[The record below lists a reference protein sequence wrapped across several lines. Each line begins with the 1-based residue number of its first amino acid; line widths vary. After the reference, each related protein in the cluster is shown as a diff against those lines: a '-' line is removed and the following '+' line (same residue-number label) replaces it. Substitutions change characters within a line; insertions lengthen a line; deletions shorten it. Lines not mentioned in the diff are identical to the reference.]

1 MFSYNTIQTIIQLFR
16 MIFDILILWIL
27 LYYGVK
33 IVRNNARTS
42 QIFKGIVFIL
52 VLQAVANFFGFT
64 AVSWLAGVL
73 VTWGFLAIIIIF
85 QPEIRSLLERLGR
98 TTVFSR
104 LSTLSG
110 NERQK
115 LVDALVEASADLSAN
130 RIGALITIE
139 QGHSLN
145 NYIATGTQMNSL
157 VSSELIQS
165 IFVPATPL
173 HDGAII
179 IQGDRIACASAYFP
193 PTTLDLPSKI
203 GARHRAAIGISE
215 ITDSITIVI
224 SEKSGRISIAEK
236 GELTVITHT
245 NLKAF
250 LEKAIIQDQ
259 PEVDHTKAMKQK
271 STSELLS
278 DNGEKKSRFG
288 HKASKE
294 EIPVEQTERTAKTGD
309 EPISDVGEPQPASA
323 ETKTPP
329 VKSNDDKS
337 KPVEKLN
344 LEYSVSDESL
354 LDDQTD
360 DSQQG
365 GGQ

>member
-1 MFSYNTIQTIIQLFR
+1 MFETKEGLIMFSYNTIQTIVQLFR
-16 MIFDILILWIL
+16 AFFDILILWIL

-52 VLQAVANFFGFT
+52 VLRAAADYFGFT
-64 AVSWLAGVL
+64 AVSWLATVL
-73 VTWGFLAIIIIF
+73 VTWGPLAIIIIF
-85 QPEIRSLLERLGR
+85 QPEIRSLLERLGK

-110 NERQK
+110 NERLK
-115 LVDALVEASADLSAN
+115 LVDALVDAAADLSTN

-139 QGHSLN
+139 QGLSLN

-157 VSSELIQS
+157 VSADLIES
-165 IFVPATPL
+165 IFVPTTPL

-193 PTTLDLPSKI
+193 PTTNDLPSKI

-224 SEKSGRISIAEK
+224 SEKSGHISIAEK
-236 GELTVITHT
+236 GDLIPISHSELREY
-245 NLKAF
+245 
-250 LEKAIIQDQ
+250 LEKAILQDQ
-259 PEVDHTKAMKQK
+259 PEVDHTKSMKPK
-271 STSELLS
+271 TTLTILPVIT
-278 DNGEKKSRFG
+278 EKKPRFSR
-288 HKASKE
+288 
-294 EIPVEQTERTAKTGD
+294 RAKTEEPVDKTLIEGD
-309 EPISDVGEPQPASA
+309 PSQ
-323 ETKTPP
+323 
-329 VKSNDDKS
+329 DK
-337 KPVEKLN
+337 PKLN

-354 LDDQTD
+354 LDDAPKTD
-360 DSQQG
+360 EPEVK
-365 GGQ
+365 

>member
-1 MFSYNTIQTIIQLFR
+1 MFSYNTIQTIVQLFR

-52 VLQAVANFFGFT
+52 LLQAVANFFGFT

-85 QPEIRSLLERLGR
+85 QPEIRSLLERIGK

-115 LVDALVEASADLSAN
+115 LVSALVDATDNLSKN
-130 RIGALITIE
+130 KIGALITLE

-145 NYIATGTQMNSL
+145 NYIETGTQLNSL

-165 IFVPATPL
+165 IFVETTPL

-193 PTTLDLPSKI
+193 PTTIDLPSKI

-224 SEKSGRISIAEK
+224 SEKSGQISIAEK
-236 GELTVITHT
+236 GELVPITHAE
-245 NLKAF
+245 LRPF
-250 LEKAIIQDQ
+250 LEKAIIQDM
-259 PEVDHTKAMKQK
+259 PEIDHTKSIKPKTTLTILPIDSEKKLRFGRKPK
-271 STSELLS
+271 ST
-278 DNGEKKSRFG
+278 KSTQQPLEQTIE
-288 HKASKE
+288 ATKE
-294 EIPVEQTERTAKTGD
+294 ELM
-309 EPISDVGEPQPASA
+309 
-323 ETKTPP
+323 
-329 VKSNDDKS
+329 
-337 KPVEKLN
+337 EKLD
-344 LEYSVSDESL
+344 LEYSVSKDVL
-354 LDDQTD
+354 LEDNDDK
-360 DSQQG
+360 QG
-365 GGQ
+365 GE

>member
-1 MFSYNTIQTIIQLFR
+1 MFSYSTIQTIVQLFR

-52 VLQAVANFFGFT
+52 LLQAVANFFGLT

-85 QPEIRSLLERLGR
+85 QPEIRSLLERIGR

-115 LVDALVEASADLSAN
+115 LVSALVDATDDLSKN
-130 RIGALITIE
+130 RIGALITLE

-145 NYIATGTQMNSL
+145 NYIETA
-157 VSSELIQS
+157 ELIQS
-165 IFVPATPL
+165 IFVETTPL

-193 PTTLDLPSKI
+193 PTTLDLPSRI

-224 SEKSGRISIAEK
+224 SEKSGQISIAEK
-236 GELTVITHT
+236 GELIPITQSE
-245 NLKAF
+245 LRPY
-250 LEKAIIQDQ
+250 LEKAIIQDL
-259 PEVDHTKAMKQK
+259 PEIDHTRSIK
-271 STSELLS
+271 SKTTLTILPIDSA
-278 DNGEKKSRFG
+278 NRIRFG
-288 HKASKE
+288 RRKTSKLTEQEHLEQTAEATKE
-294 EIPVEQTERTAKTGD
+294 ELMSKLDLEYS
-309 EPISDVGEPQPASA
+309 ISKD
-323 ETKTPP
+323 TLLDDD
-329 VKSNDDKS
+329 NDDK
-337 KPVEKLN
+337 
-344 LEYSVSDESL
+344 
-354 LDDQTD
+354 
-360 DSQQG
+360 QG
-365 GGQ
+365 GE

>member
-1 MFSYNTIQTIIQLFR
+1 MFSYSTIQTIVQLFR
-16 MIFDILILWIL
+16 TIFDILILWIL

-52 VLQAVANFFGFT
+52 LLQAGANVFGLT

-115 LVDALVEASADLSAN
+115 LVNALVDATDDLSKN
-130 RIGALITIE
+130 RIGALITLE

-145 NYIATGTQMNSL
+145 NYIETGTQLNSL

-165 IFVPATPL
+165 IFVETTPL

-193 PTTLDLPSKI
+193 PTTLDLPSRI

-224 SEKSGRISIAEK
+224 SEKSGQISIAEK
-236 GELTVITHT
+236 GELIPITQSE
-245 NLKAF
+245 LRPY
-250 LEKAIIQDQ
+250 LEKAIIQDL
-259 PEVDHTKAMKQK
+259 PEIDLTKSIK
-271 STSELLS
+271 SKTTLTILPIDS
-278 DNGEKKSRFG
+278 DKKIRFG
-288 HKASKE
+288 RRKASKLTDQK
-294 EIPVEQTERTAKTGD
+294 PLEQT
-309 EPISDVGEPQPASA
+309 A
-323 ETKTPP
+323 EATKEELM
-329 VKSNDDKS
+329 S
-337 KPVEKLN
+337 KLD
-344 LEYSVSDESL
+344 LEYSVSKDAL
-354 LDDQTD
+354 LDDDND
-360 DSQQG
+360 DKQG
-365 GGQ
+365 GE

>member
-1 MFSYNTIQTIIQLFR
+1 MFSYSTIQTIVQLFR

-52 VLQAVANFFGFT
+52 VLQATANFFGFT

-85 QPEIRSLLERLGR
+85 QPEIRSLLERIGK

-110 NERQK
+110 NERLK
-115 LVDALVEASADLSAN
+115 LVDALVDASADLSTN

-139 QGHSLN
+139 QGHHLN
-145 NYIATGTQMNSL
+145 NFIATGTQMNSL
-157 VSSELIQS
+157 VSSDLIQS
-165 IFVPATPL
+165 IFVPTTPL

-193 PTTLDLPSKI
+193 PTTEELPSRI

-224 SEKSGRISIAEK
+224 SEKSGKISIAEK
-236 GELTVITHT
+236 GELKLIGISDLR
-245 NLKAF
+245 NY
-250 LEKAIIQDQ
+250 LEKAIILDQ
-259 PEVDHTKAMKQK
+259 PEVDHTKSMKPR
-271 STSELLS
+271 TTLTILPI
-278 DNGEKKSRFG
+278 DGERKPRFG
-288 HKASKE
+288 RRAPK
-294 EIPVEQTERTAKTGD
+294 VND
-309 EPISDVGEPQPASA
+309 EP
-323 ETKTPP
+323 TKSEINENPDLTI
-329 VKSNDDKS
+329 DHL
-337 KPVEKLN
+337 EKLN

-354 LDDQTD
+354 LDDATD
-360 DSQQG
+360 DSIQG
-365 GGQ
+365 GE

>member
-1 MFSYNTIQTIIQLFR
+1 MFSYSTIQTIVQLFR

-52 VLQAVANFFGFT
+52 LLQAVANFFGLT

-85 QPEIRSLLERLGR
+85 QPEIRSLLERIGR

-115 LVDALVEASADLSAN
+115 LVSALVDATDDLSKN
-130 RIGALITIE
+130 RIGALITLE

-145 NYIATGTQMNSL
+145 NYIETGTQLNSL

-165 IFVPATPL
+165 IFVETTPL

-193 PTTLDLPSKI
+193 PTTLDLPSRI

-224 SEKSGRISIAEK
+224 SEKSGQISIAEK
-236 GELTVITHT
+236 GELIPITQSE
-245 NLKAF
+245 LRPY
-250 LEKAIIQDQ
+250 LEKAIIQDL
-259 PEVDHTKAMKQK
+259 PEIDHTRSIK
-271 STSELLS
+271 SKTTLTILPIDSA
-278 DNGEKKSRFG
+278 NRIRFG
-288 HKASKE
+288 RRKTSKLTEQEHLEQTAEATKE
-294 EIPVEQTERTAKTGD
+294 ELMSKLDLEYS
-309 EPISDVGEPQPASA
+309 ISKD
-323 ETKTPP
+323 TLLDDD
-329 VKSNDDKS
+329 NDDK
-337 KPVEKLN
+337 
-344 LEYSVSDESL
+344 
-354 LDDQTD
+354 
-360 DSQQG
+360 QG
-365 GGQ
+365 GE

>member
-1 MFSYNTIQTIIQLFR
+1 MFETKEGLIMFSFTTLQTIIQLFR
-16 MIFDILILWIL
+16 ITLNILILWIL

-52 VLQAVANFFGFT
+52 VLRAASDFLGLT

-73 VTWGFLAIIIIF
+73 VTWGPVAIIIIF
-85 QPEIRSLLERLGR
+85 QPEIRSLLERLGK
-98 TTVFSR
+98 TSVFSR

-115 LVDALVEASADLSAN
+115 LVDALVDAAADLSTN

-145 NYIATGTQMNSL
+145 NYIATGTRMNSL
-157 VSSELIQS
+157 VSADLIES
-165 IFVPATPL
+165 IFVPTTPL

-193 PTTLDLPSKI
+193 PTTIDLPSKI

-236 GELTVITHT
+236 GELIPITHAV
-245 NLKAF
+245 LRSY
-250 LEKAIIQDQ
+250 LEKAIIEDQ
-259 PEVDHTKAMKQK
+259 PEVDHTKTIKPKTTM
-271 STSELLS
+271 TILPV
-278 DNGEKKSRFG
+278 NGEKKSRFSRRA
-288 HKASKE
+288 KA
-294 EIPVEQTERTAKTGD
+294 VEAQA
-309 EPISDVGEPQPASA
+309 EPQQEETA
-323 ETKTPP
+323 ELLQ
-329 VKSNDDKS
+329 
-337 KPVEKLN
+337 KLN
-344 LEYSVSDESL
+344 LEYSVSDEAL
-354 LDDQTD
+354 LEEEPKENEPEVK
-360 DSQQG
+360 
-365 GGQ
+365 

>member
-1 MFSYNTIQTIIQLFR
+1 MFSFTTIQTIVQLFR
-16 MIFDILILWIL
+16 MISDILLLWIL

-52 VLQAVANFFGFT
+52 VLRAASDYLGLT

-73 VTWGFLAIIIIF
+73 VTWGPLAIIIIF
-85 QPEIRSLLERLGR
+85 QPEIRSLLERIGK
-98 TTVFSR
+98 TNVFSR

-110 NERQK
+110 NERQR
-115 LVDALVEASADLSAN
+115 LVDALVDAVADLSEN
-130 RIGALITIE
+130 RIGGLITIE

-145 NYIATGTQMNSL
+145 NFIATGTQMNSL
-157 VSSELIQS
+157 VSADLIES
-165 IFVPATPL
+165 IFVPTTPL

-224 SEKSGRISIAEK
+224 SEKSGHISIAEK
-236 GELTVITHT
+236 GALVSITHAELR
-245 NLKAF
+245 NY

-259 PEVDHTKAMKQK
+259 PEVDHTKAIKPK
-271 STSELLS
+271 TTLTILPVT
-278 DNGEKKSRFG
+278 GEKKSRFP
-288 HKASKE
+288 KRAKPSE
-294 EIPVEQTERTAKTGD
+294 E
-309 EPISDVGEPQPASA
+309 
-323 ETKTPP
+323 P
-329 VKSNDDKS
+329 VKTEEPLDQD
-337 KPVEKLN
+337 VLQKLN
-344 LEYSVSDESL
+344 LEYSVSDEAL
-354 LDDQTD
+354 LDEEPKDNPEVK
-360 DSQQG
+360 
-365 GGQ
+365 

>member
-1 MFSYNTIQTIIQLFR
+1 MFSYNTIQTIVQLFR

-52 VLQAVANFFGFT
+52 VLRAAADFFGFT
-64 AVSWLAGVL
+64 AVSWLATLL
-73 VTWGFLAIIIIF
+73 VTWGPLAIIIIF
-85 QPEIRSLLERLGR
+85 QPEIRSLLERLGK

-110 NERQK
+110 NERQR
-115 LVDALVEASADLSAN
+115 LVDALVDATADLSTD

-157 VSSELIQS
+157 VSADLIES
-165 IFVPATPL
+165 IFVPTTPL

-193 PTTLDLPSKI
+193 PTTIDLPSKI

-215 ITDSITIVI
+215 ITDSITIVV

-236 GELTVITHT
+236 GELISITHAE
-245 NLKAF
+245 LREY
-250 LEKAIIQDQ
+250 LEKAIIQDM
-259 PEVDHTKAMKQK
+259 PEVDHTTTMKTK
-271 STSELLS
+271 STLTIL
-278 DNGEKKSRFG
+278 
-288 HKASKE
+288 
-294 EIPVEQTERTAKTGD
+294 
-309 EPISDVGEPQPASA
+309 PISEDKKTSFMKRIKRKATPVKTSEP
-323 ETKTPP
+323 EIVKTPDSDELP
-329 VKSNDDKS
+329 QLD
-337 KPVEKLN
+337 
-344 LEYSVSDESL
+344 LEYSVSDKSL
-354 LDDQTD
+354 LDDEPKENDQEVK
-360 DSQQG
+360 
-365 GGQ
+365 

>member
-1 MFSYNTIQTIIQLFR
+1 MFSYSTIQTIVQLFR

-52 VLQAVANFFGFT
+52 LLQATANFFGFT

-85 QPEIRSLLERLGR
+85 QPEIRSLLERIGR

-115 LVDALVEASADLSAN
+115 LVTALVDATEGLSSN

-145 NYIATGTQMNSL
+145 NYIETGTQLNSM

-165 IFVPATPL
+165 IFVATTPL

-193 PTTLDLPSKI
+193 PTTLDLPSRI

-215 ITDSITIVI
+215 ITDSITIVV
-224 SEKSGRISIAEK
+224 SEKSGQLSIAEK
-236 GELTVITHT
+236 GQLISITHAE
-245 NLKAF
+245 LRPY

-259 PEVDHTKAMKQK
+259 PEIDHTKSIKPKTTLTILPIDAEQK
-271 STSELLS
+271 TRFGRKNKTSKLTEQKPLEEAAEVTKEELLS
-278 DNGEKKSRFG
+278 
-288 HKASKE
+288 
-294 EIPVEQTERTAKTGD
+294 
-309 EPISDVGEPQPASA
+309 
-323 ETKTPP
+323 
-329 VKSNDDKS
+329 
-337 KPVEKLN
+337 KLD
-344 LEYSVSDESL
+344 LEYTVAEDAL
-354 LDDQTD
+354 LDDD
-360 DSQQG
+360 RENKQG
-365 GGQ
+365 GE

>member
-1 MFSYNTIQTIIQLFR
+1 MFSYNTVQTIVQLFR

-52 VLQAVANFFGFT
+52 LLQATANFFGFT

-115 LVDALVEASADLSAN
+115 LVTALVDATEGLSTN

-145 NYIATGTQMNSL
+145 NYIETGTQLNSL

-165 IFVPATPL
+165 IFVATTPL

-193 PTTLDLPSKI
+193 PTTVDLPSRI

-224 SEKSGRISIAEK
+224 SEKSGKLSLAEK
-236 GELTVITHT
+236 GQLISITHAE
-245 NLKAF
+245 LRPF

-259 PEVDHTKAMKQK
+259 PEIDHTKSIKPKATLTILPIDAEQK
-271 STSELLS
+271 I
-278 DNGEKKSRFG
+278 RFG
-288 HKASKE
+288 RKNKASKLTEQKPLE
-294 EIPVEQTERTAKTGD
+294 EVVEATKEELLLKLDLEYTVSEDALLD
-309 EPISDVGEPQPASA
+309 DV
-323 ETKTPP
+323 
-329 VKSNDDKS
+329 NDDK
-337 KPVEKLN
+337 
-344 LEYSVSDESL
+344 
-354 LDDQTD
+354 
-360 DSQQG
+360 QG
-365 GGQ
+365 GE

>member
-1 MFSYNTIQTIIQLFR
+1 MFSYNTIQTIVQLFR

-52 VLQAVANFFGFT
+52 VVRAAADFFGFT
-64 AVSWLAGVL
+64 AVSWLATLL
-73 VTWGFLAIIIIF
+73 VTWGPLAIIIIF
-85 QPEIRSLLERLGR
+85 QPEIRSLLERLGK

-110 NERQK
+110 NERQR
-115 LVDALVEASADLSAN
+115 LVDALVAATADLSTE

-157 VSSELIQS
+157 VSADLIES
-165 IFVPATPL
+165 IFVPTTPL

-193 PTTLDLPSKI
+193 PTTIDLPSKI

-215 ITDSITIVI
+215 ITDSITIVV

-236 GELTVITHT
+236 GDLIPITHAELR
-245 NLKAF
+245 NY
-250 LEKAIIQDQ
+250 LEKAIIQDM
-259 PEVDHTKAMKQK
+259 PEVDHTKTMKTK
-271 STSELLS
+271 STMTILPITE
-278 DNGEKKSRFG
+278 EKKSRFMKRVKRTQTQDKPKDPEG
-288 HKASKE
+288 DKE
-294 EIPVEQTERTAKTGD
+294 PEAVEL
-309 EPISDVGEPQPASA
+309 PQL
-323 ETKTPP
+323 
-329 VKSNDDKS
+329 D
-337 KPVEKLN
+337 
-344 LEYSVSDESL
+344 LEYSVSDKSL
-354 LDDQTD
+354 LDDEPSDKDQEVK
-360 DSQQG
+360 
-365 GGQ
+365 

>member
-1 MFSYNTIQTIIQLFR
+1 MFSYNTIQTIVQLFR

-52 VLQAVANFFGFT
+52 LLQATANFFGFT

-115 LVDALVEASADLSAN
+115 LVTALVEATEGLSNN

-145 NYIATGTQMNSL
+145 NYIETGTQLNSL

-165 IFVPATPL
+165 IFVATTPL

-193 PTTLDLPSKI
+193 PTTVDLPSRI

-224 SEKSGRISIAEK
+224 SEKSGQLSIAEK
-236 GELTVITHT
+236 GQLISITHAE
-245 NLKAF
+245 LRPF

-259 PEVDHTKAMKQK
+259 PEIDHTKSIKPKTTLTILPIDAQQK
-271 STSELLS
+271 TRFGRKKASKLTEQKPLEEAAEVTKEELLS
-278 DNGEKKSRFG
+278 
-288 HKASKE
+288 
-294 EIPVEQTERTAKTGD
+294 
-309 EPISDVGEPQPASA
+309 
-323 ETKTPP
+323 
-329 VKSNDDKS
+329 
-337 KPVEKLN
+337 KLD
-344 LEYSVSDESL
+344 LEYTVSEDVL
-354 LDDQTD
+354 LDDDKD
-360 DSQQG
+360 DKQG
-365 GGQ
+365 GE